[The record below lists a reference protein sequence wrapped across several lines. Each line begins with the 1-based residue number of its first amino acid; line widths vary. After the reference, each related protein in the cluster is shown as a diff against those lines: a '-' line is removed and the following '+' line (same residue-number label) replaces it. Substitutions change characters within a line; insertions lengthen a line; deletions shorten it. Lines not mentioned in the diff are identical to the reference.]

1 MVKMRKKRGLKGARI
16 EPRVAETT
24 ARERK
29 TRKRSKDA
37 REALIGAALELFWEK
52 GFAETNVRDVSER
65 AGTNVSG
72 IFYYFKSKEEL
83 LIAALERLSEMLYP
97 ALLAP
102 AWEKVT
108 DPLERIF
115 ALLGRYREAIL
126 ATNFAYGCPV
136 GRLAV
141 EISPGMVEAHGKIA
155 ANFEGW
161 SRAVRECLVAAGDRI
176 PKGTDLTALSRF
188 VLTVME
194 GGVMQARSYRSIE
207 PFDQSVAQLR
217 DYINRLMEQ
226 AVADSGNFWKSGLK
240 E

>member
-1 MVKMRKKRGLKGARI
+1 MQKTRKKREAKGTQTG
-16 EPRVAETT
+16 PRGREKAD
-24 ARERK
+24 AERK
-29 TRKRSKDA
+29 VRKHSNNSL
-37 REALIGAALELFWEK
+37 EALMGAALELFWEK
-52 GFAETNVRDVSER
+52 GFGETTLAEVIAR
-65 AGTNVSG
+65 AKVHPGSL
-72 IFYYFKSKEEL
+72 YHYFKTKEEL
-83 LIAALERLSEMLYP
+83 LIGALERLSEMLYP

-102 AWEKVT
+102 AWEKIE
-108 DPLERIF
+108 DPIERIF
-115 ALLGRYREAIL
+115 ALLGRYRESIL

-217 DYINRLMEQ
+217 DYIDRLMKE
-226 AVADSGNFWKSGLK
+226 AVAEGGNYWKSGLK
-240 E
+240 K